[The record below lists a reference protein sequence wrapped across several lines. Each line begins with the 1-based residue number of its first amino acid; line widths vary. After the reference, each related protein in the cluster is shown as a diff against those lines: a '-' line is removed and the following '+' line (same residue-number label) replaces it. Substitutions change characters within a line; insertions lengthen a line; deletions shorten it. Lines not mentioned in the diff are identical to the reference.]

1 MRRQATRASE
11 MFLVA
16 RGTAPRAKRATLKM
30 ATVTRAW
37 AGVSSRRSQA
47 VCAAKVARVTRTGA
61 ARETAVL
68 SARARAAA
76 RSWAASRARMAAR
89 GSAKA
94 RSQAK

>member
-1 MRRQATRASE
+1 

-30 ATVTRAW
+30 ATVTKAW

-68 SARARAAA
+68 SARARRRAQLGRLA
-76 RSWAASRARMAAR
+76 RADGGEALGEGARRIWLYNFIRM
-89 GSAKA
+89 
-94 RSQAK
+94 